1 MRHRVFLW
9 HAGFV
14 YRDRVGVEYLLEGEG
29 RTALHFAYLSGDG
42 PIGLTRDKTGLCTP
56 SGESDGDIL
65 PEFKLREFGA
75 TEADRA
81 YIERW
86 NYV

>member
-1 MRHRVFLW
+1 MSW
-9 HAGFV
+9 HLGYV
-14 YRDRVGVEYLLEGEG
+14 YRDRVGVEYLLECKE
-29 RTALHFAYLSGDG
+29 RDVLHFVFLSGDG
-42 PIGLTRDKTGLCTP
+42 PISAKRERTGRCTS

-86 NYV
+86 NHV